1 MAFQAVLAAREDYS
15 QVLLLSEHLVISA
28 AVGAAAVIMLE
39 VQQVLAEA
47 EQVGM
52 TQVVL
57 LVPPIQAEAV
67 EVLMTKTMAVT
78 VE

>member
-1 MAFQAVLAAREDYS
+1 MAFQVVLAAREDYS

-28 AVGAAAVIMLE
+28 A
-39 VQQVLAEA
+39 
-47 EQVGM
+47 
-52 TQVVL
+52 
-57 LVPPIQAEAV
+57 AEAV